1 MMQYWD
7 AVGAV
12 TEQSATTIGAYKASS
27 IPVSDMLESLVDK
40 SLLVCQKM
48 AGGQVR
54 FTMLET
60 LREYVLARL
69 VAQGEYNQLRDWH
82 ACYYLALAKDAEEGL
97 RGNSQPTWLSDLVA
111 EQENF
116 RAALEWSYQRA
127 TTGMVISGYV
137 ASKKGASNDAIV
149 PNVQLSAIE
158 LHLRLAAA
166 LYPYWEWQGS
176 ISEGRKWLEAA
187 LMIPL
192 ADEPESSV
200 LAARADALYAAA
212 QFIQTNVSTG
222 NR

>member
-1 MMQYWD
+1 
-7 AVGAV
+7 
-12 TEQSATTIGAYKASS
+12 
-27 IPVSDMLESLVDK
+27 
-40 SLLVCQKM
+40 
-48 AGGQVR
+48 
-54 FTMLET
+54 
-60 LREYVLARL
+60 
-69 VAQGEYNQLRDWH
+69 
-82 ACYYLALAKDAEEGL
+82 
-97 RGNSQPTWLSDLVA
+97 
-111 EQENF
+111 
-116 RAALEWSYQRA
+116 
-127 TTGMVISGYV
+127 MVISGYV

>member
-1 MMQYWD
+1 M
-7 AVGAV
+7 V
-12 TEQSATTIGAYKASS
+12 
-27 IPVSDMLESLVDK
+27 
-40 SLLVCQKM
+40 
-48 AGGQVR
+48 GGQVR

-116 RAALEWSYQRA
+116 RAALQWSHQRA

-137 ASKKGASNDAIV
+137 ASKKGASHEVIV

-158 LHLRLAAA
+158 LLLRLAAA

-200 LAARADALYAAA
+200 LAARAKALCVAV
-212 QFIQTNVSTG
+212 QFVQTNGSTG
-222 NR
+222 NSGK